1 MKSLAEQMRNH
12 DREQMSRMAHNLPEQ
27 YQECAPVE
35 QVAQVFNKLFNELRA
50 AFPASMANFR
60 TQEDLNEFRRQWL
73 LAFQENGIHTMA
85 QVAAGM
91 RVARRQEKPFLPSPG
106 QFVAWCKEERCLLGI
121 TVDDVMTEY
130 WKWRRLVFRF
140 PTSEQYPWP
149 APVLYH
155 ICTELR
161 RQSTDRQMTENE
173 MRQAAGKVLAG
184 WEERVAAG
192 KPVPPIRRAI
202 AAPAKASG
210 PTPAE
215 MLMAEYKK
223 RKAAG
228 LI

>member
-1 MKSLAEQMRNH
+1 M
-12 DREQMSRMAHNLPEQ
+12 
-27 YQECAPVE
+27 V
-35 QVAQVFNKLFNELRA
+35 
-50 AFPASMANFR
+50 
-60 TQEDLNEFRRQWL
+60 
-73 LAFQENGIHTMA
+73 
-85 QVAAGM
+85 M

-149 APVLYH
+149 MPVLYH

-192 KPVPPIRRAI
+192 KPVPPIRRSI

-215 MLMAEYKK
+215 ML
-223 RKAAG
+223 KAKYERMKSEGRA
-228 LI
+228 

>member
-1 MKSLAEQMRNH
+1 MERLSEQLMNCDRDNFRRIAHGMPEAPAERPQ
-12 DREQMSRMAHNLPEQ
+12 
-27 YQECAPVE
+27 VE
-35 QVAQVFNKLFNELRA
+35 QTAEIFNALFSALRA
-50 AFPASMANFR
+50 AFPAAMAGFR
-60 TQEDLNEFRRQWL
+60 EQSDFNELRRQWV
-73 LAFQENGIHTMA
+73 LAFQENGITTMA

-91 RVARRQEKPFLPSPG
+91 RIARRQEKPFLPSPG
-106 QFVAWCKEERCLLGI
+106 QFVAWCKEGRSLLGFS
-121 TVDDVMTEY
+121 VDDVMTEY

-155 ICTELR
+155 ICIELR
-161 RQSTDRQMTENE
+161 RQSTDRQMTEKE

-215 MLMAEYKK
+215 MLKAQYAQ
-223 RKAAG
+223 RKATG
-228 LI
+228 LV